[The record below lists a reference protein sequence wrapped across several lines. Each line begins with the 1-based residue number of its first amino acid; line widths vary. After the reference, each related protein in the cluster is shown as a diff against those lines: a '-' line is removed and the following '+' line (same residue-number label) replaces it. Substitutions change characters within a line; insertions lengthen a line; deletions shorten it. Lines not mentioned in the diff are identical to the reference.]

1 MQKFSIN
8 TLGQITLSDEKRTFI
23 NDSPIGI
30 LVVGRKTYAPISAE
44 FDGKTAVVKY
54 MCGDCTFTI
63 EEKKGYHKLTIT
75 SVPEDAET
83 FIFGP
88 YFTDATSYGE
98 ILGAGWFDDGSAACI
113 QSLMPK
119 VVGGISERIDE
130 DTTEL
135 KLTERKKAAFP
146 VDGKISLQCSVL
158 DMSKDEII
166 DDENTIRFAVPGPDG
181 FIKDASIALIG
192 TDSSDSLI
200 DIIGDMELVEGLPHP
215 TYQGKYAKKDKRVSS
230 YYLIIKKNNFTNKE
244 LIDMAARAG
253 VCCIYFTDVFS
264 SWGHFDI
271 SPAYEKGAGQ
281 VHELADYAESK
292 EGIVLGG
299 HTLSAFIH
307 QHDKFVTPVPHNKLL
322 AVNLTT
328 LTKDIT
334 EEDTDIYIKDA
345 NNYAKK
351 SVLNYIR
358 IGEELIKFTSF
369 DSETKCL
376 KDCTRGVCNTAIS
389 AHSAGEEVCRL
400 ADHGYATLFPNIELQ
415 REMAENLGNATVAC
429 GIRRLSFDGLEG
441 CYQTKAGEY
450 ALAKFVKTVF
460 DITGN
465 DFTCDASTSTHY
477 LWHALCYANWGEPW
491 CDTAR
496 RGGMY
501 MNRVNHI
508 PFFKRNLIPLM
519 MGWYAIYAAD
529 RRFEATTPEN
539 MEFML
544 SRSAAFDAGLAIT
557 VQSDAAKQH
566 GMLGDY
572 LDMAKMWGEFR
583 HEADIPEDILHEM
596 QYEDTNWHLEKAD
609 DGWKLSRIMIHHED
623 LYYRERS
630 VETETGYLTLEDNET
645 LTRDGLL
652 KHVCQVSPDASA
664 GEGTSE
670 VYRFRIR
677 VGEPGHG
684 MMIDP
689 EIVQFGLKFKL
700 TAIGGDYLV
709 YNGGTE
715 IYHYDCNFNLKQI
728 VQSEPGGNEFV
739 LTKHR
744 YLTFKYLTDD
754 DKIARYMLTDFRK
767 IWERDIKPKA

>member
-1 MQKFSIN
+1 MTNLFLTNDAHIIL
-8 TLGQITLSDEKRTFI
+8 TDEKREYI
-23 NDSPIGI
+23 KSSPIGVLI
-30 LVVGRKTYAPISAE
+30 HSGRTYLPTGAKIDNNTAKVTYPVGE
-44 FDGKTAVVKY
+44 
-54 MCGDCTFTI
+54 CTFRL
-63 EEKKGYHKLTIT
+63 EDKNGYHKIT
-75 SVPEDAET
+75 LLSVPDET
-83 FIFGP
+83 EAFTFGP
-88 YFTDATSYGE
+88 YFTHGTSYGE
-98 ILGAGWFDDGSAACI
+98 ILGASWNNDGSVACI
-113 QSLMPK
+113 QSLLPK
-119 VVGGISERIDE
+119 VVAGAYTRAKE
-130 DTTEL
+130 DTTDFSMASRL
-135 KLTERKKAAFP
+135 KAAAMI
-146 VDGKISLQCSVL
+146 DSTISLQCSVL

-166 DDENTIRFAVPGPDG
+166 DDKNTIRFAVPGPDG
-181 FIKDASIALIG
+181 KIENAAIALIG
-192 TDSSDSLI
+192 TDSADTLI
-200 DIIGDMELVEGLPHP
+200 DIIGDLELEEGLPHP
-215 TYQGKYAKKDKRVSS
+215 TYKGIYAKKNKQVSS
-230 YYLIIKKNNFTNKE
+230 YYLIIKKNQFTNEE
-244 LIDMAARAG
+244 LIDLAARAG

-271 SPAYEKGAGQ
+271 SPAYERGAEQ

-292 EGIVLGG
+292 GGIVLGG

-307 QHDKFVTPVPHNKLL
+307 QHDKFITPVPHNKLL

-328 LTKDIT
+328 LAKDIT
-334 EEDTDIYIKDA
+334 AEDTDIYIKDA
-345 NNYAKK
+345 NNYAQK

-400 ADHGYATLFPNIELQ
+400 ADHGYSTLFPNIELQ
-415 REMAENLGNATVAC
+415 REMAKNLGNATVAC

-441 CYQTKAGEY
+441 CYSTKAGEY
-450 ALAKFVKTVF
+450 ALASFVKTVF

-496 RGGMY
+496 RGGMH

-508 PFFKRNLIPLM
+508 SFFKRNLIPLM

-557 VQSDAAKQH
+557 VQSDAARQH
-566 GMLGDY
+566 GMLNDY

-583 HEADIPEDILHEM
+583 HEADIPDDILHEM
-596 QYEDTNWHLEKAD
+596 QYEDTNWHLEKED

-645 LTRDGLL
+645 VTKEGLL
-652 KHVCQVSPDASA
+652 KHVCQISPDASA
-664 GEGTSE
+664 GEDTSE
-670 VYRFRIR
+670 VYHFRIR

-689 EIVQFGLKFKL
+689 EITQFNLKFKL
-700 TAIGGDYLV
+700 TAVGGDYLE
-709 YNGGTE
+709 YKGGTE
-715 IYHYDCNFNLKQI
+715 IYHYDSNFNLKQI
-728 VQSEPGGNEFV
+728 VQSEPGGSEFV

-744 YLTFKYLTDD
+744 YLNIKYLTDED
-754 DKIARYMLTDFRK
+754 QIARYILTDFRK
-767 IWERDIKPKA
+767 IWERKIERKR